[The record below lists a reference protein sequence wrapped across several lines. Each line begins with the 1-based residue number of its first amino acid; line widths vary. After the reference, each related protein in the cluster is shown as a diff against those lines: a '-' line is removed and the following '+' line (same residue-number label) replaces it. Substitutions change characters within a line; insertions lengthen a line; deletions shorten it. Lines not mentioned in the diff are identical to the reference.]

1 MDINGQWKDCAT
13 LQRKLK
19 RSPSSSSSAWPWRP
33 SLQPFVEQAAGVG
46 LSQEADCLLP
56 AGALV
61 VDQLAADQVAAV
73 QVAAVQVVVV
83 AALVLGA
90 LVLWGVLDRS
100 QGLGLPG
107 TGRRRS
113 TTLRAAL
120 GSWS

>member
-1 MDINGQWKDCAT
+1 M
-13 LQRKLK
+13 
-19 RSPSSSSSAWPWRP
+19 
-33 SLQPFVEQAAGVG
+33 EQAAGVG

-56 AGALV
+56 AGALVVDQLV

>member
-1 MDINGQWKDCAT
+1 M
-13 LQRKLK
+13 
-19 RSPSSSSSAWPWRP
+19 
-33 SLQPFVEQAAGVG
+33 EQAAGVG

-61 VDQLAADQVAAV
+61 VDQLVVDQLAADQVVAV
-73 QVAAVQVVVV
+73 
-83 AALVLGA
+83 LVLGA

>member
-56 AGALV
+56 AGA
-61 VDQLAADQVAAV
+61 LAADQVAAV